1 MGKITKGR
9 QAMKNIQSR
18 KLMTKIIGFGVVA
31 FFVFVNSG
39 CVSTIQQASPE
50 AKGAGL
56 GAVVG
61 AGIGALIDKD
71 NPWRGAVI
79 GATAGGILGGGLAHI
94 SKQASV
100 QAAQQGRPVV
110 YRTQEAVVRAEP
122 VSGPYYNPQTQT
134 TCRKIRKRVWQ
145 NVKIVE
151 DRIEEVCEGRKTS
164 AEY

>member
-1 MGKITKGR
+1 MENVRPRNLTARI
-9 QAMKNIQSR
+9 ASSLI
-18 KLMTKIIGFGVVA
+18 LV
-31 FFVFVNSG
+31 FFVFVNFG
-39 CVSTIQQASPE
+39 CVSTVQQASPE

-71 NPWRGAVI
+71 NPWRGAAI
-79 GATAGGILGGGLAHI
+79 GAAAGGILGGGLAHI

-110 YRTQEAVVRAEP
+110 YRTQKGVVRAEP
-122 VSGPYYNPQTQT
+122 VSGLYYNPQTQT
-134 TCRKIRKRVWQ
+134 TCRKIRKRIWQ
-145 NVKIVE
+145 SGKIVE